1 MLSRVTKFTIF
12 EPCVNI
18 KNSICWDIM
27 NQKRPIDRQREA
39 AITLTV
45 GDEEDSSPIRDFL
58 STANALY
65 TIKENGV
72 YKVQLADDI
81 DPGRTNP
88 NVPNLSQKVL
98 SAGYNNE
105 IVGRI
110 LLTAKC
116 LFDEKNATV
125 SPFVGAL
132 FEQCIDLT
140 RHALELHEM
149 IFALKEKITQKEKA
163 FAERKHKPNAFS
175 LPSIPDLDKDVHNIC
190 LKADKAAY
198 DGILPLYK
206 QHFLPEVQNKPKL
219 DKYNTAIHSRLS
231 SAPEIAAGWDE
242 TKNVLKLIRNIRN
255 ASEHR
260 KDGQRLI
267 LTDFAMQPD
276 GSVNSPI
283 LEVEHKETPIEP
295 ISVVEFIDFI
305 GNVILDQAE
314 GSIATI
320 RCTVLLD
327 KNPFKEQVGFL
338 SPENRWHPH
347 VRYCRA
353 INWNGKMRILG

>member
-1 MLSRVTKFTIF
+1 
-12 EPCVNI
+12 
-18 KNSICWDIM
+18 M

-39 AITLTV
+39 AITLIV

-65 TIKENGV
+65 TVKENGV

-98 SAGYNNE
+98 SAGHNNE

-140 RHALELHEM
+140 RHALEMHE
-149 IFALKEKITQKEKA
+149 IISALKEKITQKENA
-163 FAERKHKPNAFS
+163 FDERKHKPNAFS
-175 LPSIPDLDKDVHNIC
+175 LPSIPDMDKDVHNI
-190 LKADKAAY
+190 LVKADKAK
-198 DGILPLYK
+198 DGILSLYRL
-206 QHFLPEVQNKPKL
+206 HFLPEAQSKPLL
-219 DKYNTAIHSRLS
+219 DEYDTAIHSRLS
-231 SAPEIAAGWDE
+231 SEPEIAAGWDE

-267 LTDFAMQPD
+267 LTDFAMQPN

-283 LEVEHKETPIEP
+283 LKIEHKETPIEP
-295 ISVVEFIDFI
+295 VSVVDFIDFI

-320 RCTVLLD
+320 RCAVLLD
-327 KNPFKEQVGFL
+327 QNPFKEQVGFL
-338 SPENRWHPH
+338 SPENRRHPH

-353 INWNGKMRILG
+353 INLNGEMRILG